1 MVKLQLPEGA
11 PSEIRSRI
19 GNSMKRVV
27 IWIRSQDGVVRAA
40 WVLGVI
46 QFLLLAIEEIR
57 IFSAGALSIDYSI
70 YAGVYGTIGHGGL
83 SPHFLVG
90 GGLLAPYI
98 YNQYDILT
106 WPLAY
111 LFIGILRLPVTWTL
125 LILLQALPLALIGPI
140 VATYASIRAREAG
153 LVSVDRNV
161 VVIVP
166 AILAFADIWL
176 YWSAEFDYHPKAL
189 EGLFVVLAAIA
200 LERRRRAWFAVFV
213 ILLLLSGDTGGLVVI
228 GLGLAAL
235 LRRRWRPAV
244 LMLVFGALVVIAPGS
259 LLPPLAWGG
268 APVLYGALAPG
279 QHTTLGIA
287 VGVLLHPGP
296 ALGRLGRHLPDVWA
310 LLGAAGLIGALTP
323 EGVGIMAT
331 VGMAAWLAPT
341 AFAAAGLFQTDPVSD
356 LVLLGSVGAFIWVA
370 THRRQLV
377 LVGLAVGS
385 TAWAACWG
393 VVFAPRLVADIKA
406 IAPPGPAGSA
416 LASLEAHVPRN
427 QELVVPNGNIGD
439 FAARH
444 QLLQMLPCG
453 TAGVIRTFGRPVNF
467 VAAPWVGVQA
477 CSPGSLVQAISGLAQ
492 LPGATLKVLPG
503 PVYWVR
509 WMPGPGVESLKVNPV
524 PDVVCPALSSQAPG
538 SERHRL
544 LVRGCRVVSNGPG
557 FAVHGF
563 TVALPP
569 HSAGEAVV
577 ALSVQGSA
585 SVQVWDDPA
594 GRLVA
599 QRYVGSAPGTEVVA
613 IPFKTPLH
621 VPPTKLFSDGVPP
634 FVTRFLPSS
643 SGDTFELRVYAEA
656 GSTVVVTGVWLG
668 QSRLAPQVLRSGAFA
683 GLPGVS

>member
-57 IFSAGALSIDYSI
+57 IASAGALSYDYSVD
-70 YAGVYGTIGHGGL
+70 AGAYGAIAHGNFD
-83 SPHFLVG
+83 PNFLVA
-90 GGLLAPYI
+90 LRLPPFL
-98 YNQYDILT
+98 YNHYDVLT
-106 WPLAY
+106 WPLA
-111 LFIGILRLPVTWTL
+111 LLLVGLLRLPVTWTL

-153 LVSVDRNV
+153 LEGVVRKL
-161 VVIVP
+161 VVIAP

-189 EGLFVVLAAIA
+189 QGLFVVIAAIA
-200 LERRRRAWFAVFV
+200 LERRWPGWLAAFV
-213 ILLLLSGDTGGLVVI
+213 VLLLMTGDTGGLVII

-235 LRRRWRPAV
+235 LRRRWRPAA
-244 LMLVFGALVVIAPGS
+244 LMLVVGTLVALAPGS
-259 LLPPLAWGG
+259 LLPPDAWGG
-268 APVLYGALAPG
+268 VPALYGTLAPG

-296 ALGRLGRHLPDVWA
+296 ALGRLGRRLPDVWA

-341 AFAAAGLFQTDPVSD
+341 VFSFAGLFQTVPVSD
-356 LVLLGSVGAFIWVA
+356 VVLLGSVGALIWVA

-377 LVGLAVGS
+377 LVVVATGV
-385 TAWAACWG
+385 TAWTVGWG
-393 VVFAPRLVADIKA
+393 LVFAPRLVSDVRA
-406 IAPPGPAGSA
+406 IAPAGPTGAS
-416 LASLEAHVPRN
+416 LASLEAHLPNN
-427 QELVVPNGNIGD
+427 QEFVVPNGTIGD

-444 QLLQMLPCG
+444 QLLQFLPCG
-453 TAGVIRTFGRPVNF
+453 SAGVVRTFGRPVNF
-467 VAAPWVGVQA
+467 VIAPWTGVESCA
-477 CSPGSLVQAISGLAQ
+477 PGTLLGVTSELAQ
-492 LPGATLKVLPG
+492 LPGASLKVLPG
-503 PVYWVR
+503 PVYWVH
-509 WMPGPGVESLKVNPV
+509 WIPGPGSQDLRVNPSV
-524 PDVVCPALSSQAPG
+524 GAVCPAL
-538 SERHRL
+538 
-544 LVRGCRVVSNGPG
+544 LVRARGVANTNALLHGCGIARRHPG
-557 FAVHGF
+557 FAVQGY
-563 TVALPP
+563 TVTLPP
-569 HSAGEAVV
+569 HSRGEAVV

-585 SVQVWDDPA
+585 SIQVWDDPA

-599 QRYVGSAPGTEVVA
+599 QRYVGTAPGTEVVS
-613 IPFKTPLH
+613 IPFRTPGL
-621 VPPTKLFSDGVPP
+621 VAPSRSFSDGVFP
-634 FVTRFLPSS
+634 FITRFVPPNPE
-643 SGDTFELRVYAEA
+643 DAFELRVYAGV
-656 GSTVVVTGVWLG
+656 GSTVAVTGVWLG